1 MWNRMQNVKELQM
14 KEYLKN
20 TNMKLTASVKKTK
33 NRSNL
38 KQKKEE
44 QKNDISRIK
53 IENLKNIHE
62 STKKESKIYQTEIL
76 KLKHEK
82 DNAEELL
89 KALFNANFNK
99 IQISSA
105 TDKEQQYKN
114 LIKYWKKNRV

>member
-1 MWNRMQNVKELQM
+1 
-14 KEYLKN
+14 
-20 TNMKLTASVKKTK
+20 MKLTASVKKTK

-44 QKNDISRIK
+44 QKYS
-53 IENLKNIHE
+53 LKNIHE
-62 STKKESKIYQTEIL
+62 STKKESKIYQIEIL

-82 DNAEELL
+82 DNVEELL